1 MNTKRFTRRRKLN
14 PSIINYYFTNF
25 NHDRS
30 PRDEREACEVGTGV
44 RGAYV
49 QGRQCSGGR

>member
-14 PSIINYYFTNF
+14 PSIMNYYFTNF
-25 NHDRS
+25 NHERS

-49 QGRQCSGGR
+49 QGRQGSGGR